1 MKNEWK
7 TKQAYFFFIKETN
20 LCILMYVFIQF
31 SYLLE

>member
-1 MKNEWK
+1 MKNK
-7 TKQAYFFFIKETN
+7 AGILFFFIKETN

>member
-1 MKNEWK
+1 MKNK
-7 TKQAYFFFIKETN
+7 AGILFFFIKEMN